1 MTFFP
6 VANAGLF
13 DLNFTDGTA
22 VSIYGAD
29 VGSSLTLMPGTYPA
43 TSGINDVLPGTG
55 SGTVTL
61 TAVPELPTWA
71 MMTLGFAGL
80 GLAGFRARR
89 SAVAALEQPMNS
101 LLEAVRPRTA
111 SFRKSARGTSPRGDE
126 IHAVRVPTKPARIN
140 LETDISLAQ

>member
-1 MTFFP
+1 
-6 VANAGLF
+6 
-13 DLNFTDGTA
+13 
-22 VSIYGAD
+22 
-29 VGSSLTLMPGTYPA
+29 MPGTYPA

-89 SAVAALEQPMNS
+89 SAVAAL
-101 LLEAVRPRTA
+101 
-111 SFRKSARGTSPRGDE
+111 
-126 IHAVRVPTKPARIN
+126 
-140 LETDISLAQ
+140 